1 MKRVVVA
8 FGALGLWVAAVARA
22 GMPPMPVVVAP
33 TERGVVRQVLP
44 TVGTVRG
51 LREVKVGSR
60 LAERVAEL
68 LVDDGDE
75 VSKDETVIAKLDVTT
90 TKLMIQEAQARLDE
104 AKATLAKAVA
114 GLRAMEIKQE
124 EAALAAL
131 DARVKK
137 LEADVRRSKTLFE
150 TKVIAD
156 SEHDAVLAERDIA
169 KAMAA
174 GARAKLALARE
185 GTRQEDIAKARA
197 DVALRQAALD
207 MAEQRK
213 KDSVIVSPVDGHVV
227 RKHVE
232 VGEWTLVG
240 GTVVEI
246 VDTSVLRVHTR
257 VTEKEIR
264 KIHQG
269 QEVTIRLDAHPDK
282 TLKGTVHRIVPK
294 ADVASRSFPVQ
305 VTVTE
310 PGKVVRPG
318 MFARTEFVLD
328 ERPNC
333 LLVPE
338 DALVYR
344 GGLAMVFKAG
354 GPPPGM
360 APGGGAGR
368 PPTGPGGAPP
378 APKGAPP
385 PKLPGPVMFAHRVI
399 VKPGVRQDGKME
411 IREVVD
417 GSLEAGELVVV
428 VGSENMRQGAMVIV
442 VRGLPPAMLK
452 ALGSPG
458 GPPKAPPAPPGG
470 TPKERGK

>member
-1 MKRVVVA
+1 MA

-75 VSKDETVIAKLDVTT
+75 VSKDKTVIAKLDVTT

-114 GLRAMEIKQE
+114 GLRAMEIEQE

-137 LEADVRRSKTLFE
+137 LEADVRRSTTLLE

-354 GPPPGM
+354 GPPKGQ
-360 APGGGAGR
+360 
-368 PPTGPGGAPP
+368 GGAPP

-411 IREVVD
+411 IREVID